1 MEDLFEGR
9 GWEGVKSAHD
19 GFGGYREEDACLAD
33 VDLAKCNLCFCL
45 APLPWAEAVATQE
58 LCCSVASHIF
68 IPVFQL
74 LPHCQHSPS

>member
-45 APLPWAEAVATQE
+45 AHRIKSGTAA
-58 LCCSVASHIF
+58 F
-68 IPVFQL
+68 IV
-74 LPHCQHSPS
+74 